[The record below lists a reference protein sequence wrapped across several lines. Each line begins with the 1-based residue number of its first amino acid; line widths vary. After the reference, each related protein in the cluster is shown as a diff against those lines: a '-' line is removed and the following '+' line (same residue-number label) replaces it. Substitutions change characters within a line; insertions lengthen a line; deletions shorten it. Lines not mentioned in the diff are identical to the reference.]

1 MVVSCPLIRHT
12 PLPDAPAS
20 AKMALRQDHAHDAHA
35 EVYTMFLD
43 IVLLHTFV
51 AVVEA
56 NGFTRAA
63 GFVNLTQSAVS
74 LHIKRLE
81 EQIGRRLFDRAAPKI
96 ILTSD
101 GEILLSYAQRILALE
116 EEVKARLGHPQPQG
130 RVRLGAPEYF
140 DPGTL
145 ASLLAQF
152 NSRYPAIE
160 LEIQMGIGTDIAA
173 LYGRGLLDVAIINR
187 EIDEADGAERNGNGP
202 GKDTTVLYREGRVWA
217 ALPDMRLDSER
228 PVPLALFPAPCAWR
242 QLAQERLQ
250 SAGRRWTVAVQST
263 GLSGIVTAVEAGLAI
278 SIFAQSGLS
287 TRLRALGPGQGLP
300 ALPDFEYVVRRN
312 AKPSLAAD
320 RLRDVVIDYFR
331 FAAALR
337 RTSDD
342 ADVETVERGRAK
354 SALGQEAR
362 HFAKSARSDEISER

>member
-1 MVVSCPLIRHT
+1 ML
-12 PLPDAPAS
+12 
-20 AKMALRQDHAHDAHA
+20 
-35 EVYTMFLD
+35 LD
-43 IVLLHTFV
+43 IVVLRTFV

-56 NGFTRAA
+56 KGFTRAA
-63 GFVNLTQSAVS
+63 AFVNLTQSAVS

-81 EQIGRRLFDRAAPKI
+81 EQVGRRLFDRTASKLA
-96 ILTSD
+96 LTSD

-116 EEVKARLGHPQPQG
+116 EEVKTRLGHPEPEG
-130 RVRLGAPEYF
+130 LVRFGAPEYF

-152 NSRYPAIE
+152 NSRYPAID
-160 LEIQMGIGTDIAA
+160 LEIQMGIGNDIAA
-173 LYGRGLLDVAIINR
+173 LYGRGLLDVAIMNR
-187 EIDEADGAERNGNGP
+187 EIDEAGGAGHE
-202 GKDTTVLYREGRVWA
+202 DTTVLYREGRVWA
-217 ALPDMRLDSER
+217 ALPDMRLDNDR

-250 SAGRRWTVAVQST
+250 SAGRRWTVALQST
-263 GLSGIVTAVEAGLAI
+263 GLSGIITAVEAGLAI

-287 TRLRALGPGQGLP
+287 ARLRALGPGQGLP

-337 RTSDD
+337 RNSRTTGHPRRQG
-342 ADVETVERGRAK
+342 A
-354 SALGQEAR
+354 SA
-362 HFAKSARSDEISER
+362 

>member
-1 MVVSCPLIRHT
+1 MPLMHMRKAYSM
-12 PLPDAPAS
+12 L
-20 AKMALRQDHAHDAHA
+20 
-35 EVYTMFLD
+35 LD
-43 IVLLHTFV
+43 VVLLRTFV

-96 ILTSD
+96 VLTSD

-130 RVRLGAPEYF
+130 RVRFGAPEYF

-152 NSRYPAIE
+152 NSRYPAIN
-160 LEIQMGIGTDIAA
+160 LEIQMGIGPDIAA
-173 LYGRGLLDVAIINR
+173 LYRRGLLDVAIINR
-187 EIDEADGAERNGNGP
+187 EIDEADGAARNGNGP
-202 GKDTTVLYREGRVWA
+202 SEDTTVLYREGRVWA
-217 ALPDMRLDSER
+217 ALRGMKLDSDR
-228 PVPLALFPAPCAWR
+228 PVPLALFPSPCAWR

-250 SAGRRWTVAVQST
+250 SAGRRWTIALQST

-287 TRLRALGPGQGLP
+287 PRLRALGPAQGLP
-300 ALPDFEYVVRRN
+300 VLPDFEYVLRRN

-320 RLRDVVIDYFR
+320 RLRDVIIDYFR
-331 FAAALR
+331 LAAALR

-342 ADVETVERGRAK
+342 ANTQTAARGRV
-354 SALGQEAR
+354 
-362 HFAKSARSDEISER
+362 RSG

>member
-1 MVVSCPLIRHT
+1 M
-12 PLPDAPAS
+12 
-20 AKMALRQDHAHDAHA
+20 M
-35 EVYTMFLD
+35 LD
-43 IVLLHTFV
+43 IVLLRTFI

-81 EQIGRRLFDRAAPKI
+81 EQLGRRLFDRTASKLT
-96 ILTSD
+96 LTSD

-116 EEVKARLGHPQPQG
+116 EEVKTRLGHPEPKG
-130 RVRLGAPEYF
+130 LVRFGAPEYF

-152 NSRYPAIE
+152 NSRYPSID
-160 LEIQMGIGTDIAA
+160 LEIYMGIGPDIGA

-187 EIDEADGAERNGNGP
+187 EIDETNGADRKESRQGEDIR
-202 GKDTTVLYREGRVWA
+202 VLYREGRVWA
-217 ALPDMRLDSER
+217 ALRDMKLDSEQ

-250 SAGRRWTVAVQST
+250 NAGRSWTVALQST

-278 SIFAQSGLS
+278 SIFAQSALS
-287 TRLRALGPGQGLP
+287 PRMQALGSAQGFP
-300 ALPDFEYVVRRN
+300 ALPDFEYVVRRGAN
-312 AKPSLAAD
+312 PSLAAD
-320 RLRDVVIDYFR
+320 RLRDVIIGYFR
-331 FAAALR
+331 LAAALR
-337 RTSDD
+337 RNSDNPNSKNRQTCLRP
-342 ADVETVERGRAK
+342 ASRQKRKYAN
-354 SALGQEAR
+354 LR
-362 HFAKSARSDEISER
+362 P

>member
-1 MVVSCPLIRHT
+1 MRLPGAASTARIVSREG
-12 PLPDAPAS
+12 
-20 AKMALRQDHAHDAHA
+20 HAHGAHA
-35 EVYTMFLD
+35 EAYPMFLD
-43 IVLLHTFV
+43 IVLLRTFV

-81 EQIGRRLFDRAAPKI
+81 EQVGRRLFDRTAPKLA
-96 ILTSD
+96 LTSD

-116 EEVKARLGHPQPQG
+116 EEVKTRLGHPEPEG
-130 RVRLGAPEYF
+130 LVRFGAPEYF

-145 ASLLAQF
+145 VF
-152 NSRYPAIE
+152 NSRYPAID
-160 LEIQMGIGTDIAA
+160 LEIHMGIGTDIAA

-187 EIDEADGAERNGNGP
+187 EIDETDGADRNDNRP
-202 GKDTTVLYREGRVWA
+202 GEDIRVLFREGRVWA
-217 ALPDMRLDSER
+217 ALRDMKLDSER

-250 SAGRRWTVAVQST
+250 SAGRRWTVALQST
-263 GLSGIVTAVEAGLAI
+263 GLSGIITAVEAGLAI

-287 TRLRALGPGQGLP
+287 PRLRALGPAQGFP
-300 ALPDFEYVVRRN
+300 VLPDFEYVVRRN

-320 RLRDVVIDYFR
+320 RLRDVIIDYFR
-331 FAAALR
+331 LAAALR
-337 RTSDD
+337 HTSDD
-342 ADVETVERGRAK
+342 ANTQTAERGRVR
-354 SALGQEAR
+354 SALGHNR
-362 HFAKSARSDEISER
+362 TFR

>member
-1 MVVSCPLIRHT
+1 MPLMHMRKAYSM
-12 PLPDAPAS
+12 L
-20 AKMALRQDHAHDAHA
+20 
-35 EVYTMFLD
+35 LD
-43 IVLLHTFV
+43 VVLLRTFV

-96 ILTSD
+96 VLTSD

-130 RVRLGAPEYF
+130 RVRFGAPEYF

-152 NSRYPAIE
+152 NSRYPAIN
-160 LEIQMGIGTDIAA
+160 LEIQMGIGPDIAA

-187 EIDEADGAERNGNGP
+187 EIDEADGAARNGNGP
-202 GKDTTVLYREGRVWA
+202 SEDTTVLYREGRVWA
-217 ALPDMRLDSER
+217 ALRGMKLDSDR
-228 PVPLALFPAPCAWR
+228 PVPLALFPTPCAWR

-250 SAGRRWTVAVQST
+250 SAGRHWT
-263 GLSGIVTAVEAGLAI
+263 I
-278 SIFAQSGLS
+278 
-287 TRLRALGPGQGLP
+287 ALPV
-300 ALPDFEYVVRRN
+300 LPDFEYVLRRN

-320 RLRDVVIDYFR
+320 RLRDVIIDYFR
-331 FAAALR
+331 LAAALR

-342 ADVETVERGRAK
+342 ANTQTAARGRV
-354 SALGQEAR
+354 
-362 HFAKSARSDEISER
+362 RSG

>member
-1 MVVSCPLIRHT
+1 ML
-12 PLPDAPAS
+12 
-20 AKMALRQDHAHDAHA
+20 
-35 EVYTMFLD
+35 LD
-43 IVLLHTFV
+43 IVVLRTFV

-56 NGFTRAA
+56 KGFTRAA
-63 GFVNLTQSAVS
+63 AFVNLTQSAVS

-81 EQIGRRLFDRAAPKI
+81 EQVGRRLFDRTASKLA
-96 ILTSD
+96 LTSD

-116 EEVKARLGHPQPQG
+116 EEVKTRLGHPEPEG
-130 RVRLGAPEYF
+130 VVRFGAPEYF

-152 NSRYPAIE
+152 RSRYPAID

-173 LYGRGLLDVAIINR
+173 LYGRGLLDVAIMNR
-187 EIDEADGAERNGNGP
+187 EIDEADGAGRE
-202 GKDTTVLYREGRVWA
+202 DTTVLYREGRVWA
-217 ALPDMRLDSER
+217 ALPDMRLDNDR

-250 SAGRRWTVAVQST
+250 SAGRRWTVALQST

-287 TRLRALGPGQGLP
+287 PRLRALGPAQGFP
-300 ALPDFEYVVRRN
+300 VLPDFEYVVRRN

-320 RLRDVVIDYFR
+320 RLRDVIIDYFR
-331 FAAALR
+331 LAAALR
-337 RTSDD
+337 HTSDD
-342 ADVETVERGRAK
+342 ANTQTAERGRVR
-354 SALGQEAR
+354 SALGHNR
-362 HFAKSARSDEISER
+362 TFR

>member
-1 MVVSCPLIRHT
+1 MT
-12 PLPDAPAS
+12 
-20 AKMALRQDHAHDAHA
+20 LRRDHDAHA

-43 IVLLHTFV
+43 IVLLRTFV

-81 EQIGRRLFDRAAPKI
+81 EQVGRRLFDRNAPKLT
-96 ILTSD
+96 LTSD
-101 GEILLSYAQRILALE
+101 GEILLSYARRILALE
-116 EEVKARLGHPQPQG
+116 EEVKTRLGHPEPEG
-130 RVRLGAPEYF
+130 LVRFGAPEYF
-140 DPGTL
+140 DPATL

-152 NSRYPAIE
+152 NSRYPAID
-160 LEIQMGIGTDIAA
+160 LEIHMGIGTDIAA

-187 EIDEADGAERNGNGP
+187 EIEETDGADRDDNRPSEDIR
-202 GKDTTVLYREGRVWA
+202 VLYRESRVWA
-217 ALPDMRLDSER
+217 SLPGMKLDSER

-250 SAGRRWTVAVQST
+250 RAGRRWTVALQST

-278 SIFAQSGLS
+278 SIFAQSGLGP
-287 TRLRALGPGQGLP
+287 RLRALGPAQGFP

-320 RLRDVVIDYFR
+320 RLRDVVIDYFHL
-331 FAAALR
+331 AAALR
-337 RTSDD
+337 RSSDNPD
-342 ADVETVERGRAK
+342 TQAPHHGRVR
-354 SALGQEAR
+354 SALGHKR
-362 HFAKSARSDEISER
+362 T